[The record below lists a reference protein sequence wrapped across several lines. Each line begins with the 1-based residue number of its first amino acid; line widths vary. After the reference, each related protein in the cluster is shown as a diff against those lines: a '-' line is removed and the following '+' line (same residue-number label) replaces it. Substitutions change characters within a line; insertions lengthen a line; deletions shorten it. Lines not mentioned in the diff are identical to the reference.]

1 MGRFTYRRRW
11 PILLFWAV
19 VLVTAALFAPKLGG
33 QLKGGGFEGS
43 GRDSELAK
51 DLMVEEFGLP
61 RANLAI
67 VFESDDLSAG
77 SEGYQRAED
86 EALEPLRNM
95 EEIRSVATYA
105 DTKDRRFLSE
115 DGNKTYALVGF
126 NVSADE
132 TQSLVDE
139 VRRKVRSEELTT
151 YVTGPSAVYLDI
163 TNASAEDIRRAEKYA
178 FPLALVILV
187 IAFGTLV
194 AAGIPILIGGVSVL
208 TALAALYFLAGVYDM
223 SVYVLSIATML
234 GLGLGIDYALFAVSR
249 FREELENY
257 PIPEAVSRTV
267 ATAGRSIFFSGLAV
281 LIGLSGLLFFP
292 FMFIRSIG
300 VAGVLVV
307 FVSVSASLTLLPAVL
322 GVLGHKVNALAV
334 RRNRGAVGAGF
345 WGRSAEAVMRHPL
358 LVILIVGVML
368 SALLY
373 PATHMKIGISEA
385 SALPDEYESRAGDDI
400 LRQDFDYASLF
411 PMQIVATVPE
421 DPLSAEGLE
430 DVNQLGERVRETDG
444 VQRVESIYTVGESA
458 AREYAEGLSEARKE
472 AEAEA
477 DRSVEEAVQGELEN
491 LRSQYGFVPPGT
503 EGQIRAEAER
513 RAAAEL
519 ERKFPELPEGVSA
532 NGEISPQ
539 GVANFLKSQEAR
551 DSEEVQDAIDPYVE
565 GDRTLLRATTEANP
579 YTEAAREAVGDV
591 RSIEPPE
598 GVSYLV
604 GGLSAGQKDF
614 ISSVYDKAPYAA
626 AFVLGVTYLVLL
638 YTFRSVFIPLKAVAV
653 NILSLTASFG
663 AMVFV
668 FQDGNFSNLLN
679 FTPPGF
685 VDATLP
691 ILIFCTVFGVS
702 MDYEVFL
709 LSRIREAYEN
719 GDSNTASVAKGLGST
734 AGIITSAAAIIVVV
748 TGAFA
753 FSSVVITKAV
763 GLGLAVAVFV
773 DATIIRVLL
782 VPATMRVLGDWNWW
796 PGGRKS
802 TFGNEAYVGGAAR
815 VGPQDEANARPALLP
830 VGMTGYLYLGSA
842 VVLVLAVA
850 AAALAPTTVGD
861 GRPAVSQVRQPL
873 ISQAPEIPPSD
884 VSEED
889 ARTQQPSVGDAQR
902 ANGEYSRSEETTQRS
917 QPEQGQGDSSQ
928 AQVPASTTASASA
941 VAVSASAS
949 AAAVSAPA
957 TAEPGATSSV
967 EATEVP
973 DEPSPVSVRP
983 PASAPPQGT
992 APPSSSP
999 AAEQPTGEPTAATP
1013 SGGTRNPP
1021 ALDEGGLEVPG
1032 VGVDAEDVE
1041 DPVQITGVP

>member
-1 MGRFTYRRRW
+1 LNLFVRLGWFTYRHRW

-19 VLVTAALFAPKLGG
+19 VLVTAALFAPKLGS

-67 VFESDDLSAG
+67 VFESDKLSAR
-77 SEGYQRAED
+77 SEEYQRAEG

-95 EEIRSVATYA
+95 EHIRSVSTYA
-105 DTKDRRFLSE
+105 DTNDKRFLSE

-126 NVSADE
+126 NVSVAE

-139 VRRKVRSEELTT
+139 VRRKVHSDELTT

-163 TNASAEDIRRAEKYA
+163 ANASSEDIRRAEKYA

-292 FMFIRSIG
+292 YMFIRSIG

-307 FVSVSASLTLLPAVL
+307 FVSVCAALTLLPAIL

-334 RRNRGAVGAGF
+334 WRNRGAVGASF
-345 WGRSAEAVMRHPL
+345 WGRSAEVVMQHPV
-358 LVILIVGVML
+358 LVILIVGVVL

-373 PATHMKIGISEA
+373 PVTHMKIGIPEA
-385 SALPDEYESRAGDDI
+385 SVLPEKYESRAGDDI
-400 LRQDFDYASLF
+400 LKQDFDYASLS
-411 PMQIVATVPE
+411 PMLIVATVPE
-421 DPLSAEGLE
+421 APLSAEGLD
-430 DVNQLGERVRETDG
+430 DVKTLGESVRETEG
-444 VQRVESIYTVGESA
+444 VQSVESIYTIGETA
-458 AREYAEGLSEARKE
+458 AREYAEEVSEVRKE

-477 DRSVEEAVQGELEN
+477 RGRTDALVEERYNQLEQEQIQEAVEERTSQLEADQGTLPPGAEEQI
-491 LRSQYGFVPPGT
+491 RSQVEQEVEKRLAEAGAR
-503 EGQIRAEAER
+503 EQIRSEVE
-513 RAAAEL
+513 
-519 ERKFPELPEGVSA
+519 PELQQRIDEQVPDLPDGISA
-532 NGEISPQ
+532 NGEITAE
-539 GVANFLKSQEAR
+539 GVANYLKLPEAR
-551 DSEEVQDAIDPYVE
+551 ESEELQAARDDLVA
-565 GDRTLLRATTEANP
+565 GDLTLLRGVAGASP
-579 YTEAAREAVGDV
+579 YVGEARETVSDV

-598 GVSYLV
+598 GVNFLV
-604 GGLSAGQKDF
+604 GGLSAIQKDF
-614 ISSVYDKAPYAA
+614 ISSVYSKAPYAA
-626 AFVLGVTYLVLL
+626 AFVIGVTYLILL
-638 YTFRSVFIPLKAVAV
+638 ITFRSVILPLKAVAV

-668 FQDGNFSNLLN
+668 FQDGNFSNVLN
-679 FTPPGF
+679 FTPLGF

-691 ILIFCTVFGVS
+691 ILIFCTIFGVS

-709 LSRIREAYEN
+709 LSRIREAYDN
-719 GDSNTASVAKGLGST
+719 GDSNTASVAKGLVST
-734 AGIITSAAAIIVVV
+734 AGIITSAAAIIIVV

-753 FSSVVITKAV
+753 FSSVIITKAI

-773 DATIIRVLL
+773 DATIIRILL

-796 PGGRKS
+796 PGGRKR
-802 TFGNEAYVGGAAR
+802 TFGR
-815 VGPQDEANARPALLP
+815 
-830 VGMTGYLYLGSA
+830 
-842 VVLVLAVA
+842 
-850 AAALAPTTVGD
+850 
-861 GRPAVSQVRQPL
+861 
-873 ISQAPEIPPSD
+873 
-884 VSEED
+884 
-889 ARTQQPSVGDAQR
+889 
-902 ANGEYSRSEETTQRS
+902 
-917 QPEQGQGDSSQ
+917 
-928 AQVPASTTASASA
+928 
-941 VAVSASAS
+941 
-949 AAAVSAPA
+949 
-957 TAEPGATSSV
+957 
-967 EATEVP
+967 
-973 DEPSPVSVRP
+973 
-983 PASAPPQGT
+983 
-992 APPSSSP
+992 
-999 AAEQPTGEPTAATP
+999 
-1013 SGGTRNPP
+1013 
-1021 ALDEGGLEVPG
+1021 
-1032 VGVDAEDVE
+1032 
-1041 DPVQITGVP
+1041 